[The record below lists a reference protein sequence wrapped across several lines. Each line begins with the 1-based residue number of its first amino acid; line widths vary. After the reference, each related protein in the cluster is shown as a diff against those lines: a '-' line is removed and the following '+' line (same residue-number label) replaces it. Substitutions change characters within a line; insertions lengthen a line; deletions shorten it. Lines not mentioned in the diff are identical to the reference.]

1 MIYTLYTYTNIH
13 NDICGIVHTHIL
25 YYSITNT
32 DYSVCIYRS
41 VLKALNWVPA
51 DLAPVTEIIAGQ
63 EAGQGVI
70 TVVYNG
76 RKMVDNTGGVLHQY
90 GIRLDI

>member
-1 MIYTLYTYTNIH
+1 MCIYTVFINMYM
-13 NDICGIVHTHIL
+13 HI
-25 YYSITNT
+25 YCT
-32 DYSVCIYRS
+32 YRS

-51 DLAPVTEIIAGQ
+51 DLVPVTEKIAGQ
-63 EAGQGVI
+63 EAGQGVT

-90 GIRLDI
+90 GIR